1 MQNLS
6 SSVIAKAISVKNFRA
21 LRKGMRVF
29 LGKVPGTIVARP
41 VNGAWVSFQEDPE
54 LKEVLPTREEIMR
67 DILMKRTSSGKIR
80 ERKWEEVKK
89 KPVKIFLRTLKRDE
103 KENRKA
109 AALLEYRGE
118 RKGVKETYQYI
129 FDPRVTAAQM
139 EKDLKAKRNMK
150 RMFLRRRAKLA
161 TV

>member
-1 MQNLS
+1 M
-6 SSVIAKAISVKNFRA
+6 
-21 LRKGMRVF
+21 
-29 LGKVPGTIVARP
+29 GKVPGTIIARP
-41 VNGAWVSFQEDPE
+41 VNGSWVSFQEDAE
-54 LKEVLPTREEIMR
+54 LKEILPTREQIMA
-67 DILMKRTSSGKIR
+67 DILSKRTSNGRIR

-118 RKGVKETYQYI
+118 RKGVKETYQFI

-139 EKDLKAKRNMK
+139 ERDLKAKRNMK
-150 RMFLRRRAKLA
+150 RMFLRRRQKLA
-161 TV
+161 QVA

>member
-1 MQNLS
+1 MLNLS
-6 SSVIAKAISVKNFRA
+6 SSVITRAISCANFRS

-29 LGKVPGTIVARP
+29 IGKVPATVTARHISGKWIV
-41 VNGAWVSFQEDPE
+41 VQEDPE
-54 LKEVLPTREEIMR
+54 LKEILPTPEQIMA
-67 DILMKRTSSGKIR
+67 DILSKRTSKGQIR

-89 KPVKIFLRTLKRDE
+89 KPVKIFYRTLLRDE

-109 AALLEYRGE
+109 TALLEYRAE
-118 RKGVKETYQYI
+118 RKGVKETYAHI
-129 FDPRVTAAQM
+129 FDPRVTEAQM